1 MQKSYI
7 QVTYRDIAKMLSS
20 ALPVEGEEFGDKVEE
35 YLETIKALPREAKLA
50 LFLKD
55 ISEAWKQADEQQQNR
70 LAKQLSDT
78 VWIRDKRVL
87 AVTPRPEFKPF
98 FDLQYEGLS
107 QGVLHIRPRGDS
119 NPRSPP

>member
-1 MQKSYI
+1 MVLELGAPQRHKS
-7 QVTYRDIAKMLSS
+7 K
-20 ALPVEGEEFGDKVEE
+20 EE
-35 YLETIKALPREAKLA
+35 YWAGYNMIQAQLQSLAPAKDQGKSLEKLA

-55 ISEAWKQADEQQQNR
+55 ISVAWKQADVQQQNR
-70 LAKQLSDT
+70 LAKQLFDT
-78 VWIRDKRVL
+78 VWIKDKRVL

-98 FDLQYEGLS
+98 FDLQYEGAL